1 MEIDPHHLPSE
12 VHVLQQIVLQLLQT
26 VEDKDQLLVRVQHQ
40 LAQLLRYRYGQKRER
55 IDENQLFLFA
65 AQIIAASQRASAA
78 TSSEKSTADSP
89 TSKEKKE
96 SDRRGHGRRP
106 LPKTLERRRVV
117 LDLEESQRQCQHCC
131 TPMQKIGE
139 DVSERLEFIPASLQ
153 VIEEVRPKYACAK
166 GCGVAAAPKPAAPI
180 EKGLPGPG
188 LLAHV
193 AVSKYGDHLPLN
205 RMESIFERHG
215 VELSRK
221 TMCDWMAACA
231 ELVSPVWERMKEIV
245 LTSKAVQTDDTPV
258 PVLDRQLTRTRTG
271 RIWTYVG
278 DRNGPYIVYD
288 YTGNR
293 SREGP
298 EEFLRGYNGFL
309 QADAYAAYDA
319 MFTNPR
325 RSLTEIACWAHARRY
340 FFEAQTSDLCRATVM
355 LAYIQLL
362 YEVELEA
369 RNATAEQRRELRQAK
384 SRPILEDIKN
394 YLQTEK
400 PKVLPKSP
408 MGMAIDYTLSNW
420 EALLRYTEDG
430 DLEIDNNRA
439 ERSLRPIVVG
449 RRNWLFYGSDKGGRT
464 AAVLST
470 LIASCKR
477 LRIEPFAYLRDL
489 FTHISAHPHH
499 RLDELLPDKWLFAQR
514 NASSAYEE
522 T

>member
-1 MEIDPHHLPSE
+1 MEIDPHNLPSE
-12 VHVLQQIVLQLLQT
+12 VNLLQQVVLQLLQA
-26 VEDKDQLLVRVQHQ
+26 VEDKDQLLARVQHQ

-55 IDENQLFLFA
+55 INENQLFLFA
-65 AQIIAASQRASAA
+65 VQIIAAI
-78 TSSEKSTADSP
+78 SSEESTADAV

-96 SDRRGHGRRP
+96 SERRGHGRRS
-106 LPKTLERRRVV
+106 LPESLERRRVV
-117 LDLEESQRQCQHCC
+117 FDLDESQRQCQHCH

-166 GCGVAAAPKPAAPI
+166 GCGVAAAQKPASPI

-231 ELVSPVWERMKEIV
+231 ELVSPIWERMKETV

-258 PVLDRQLTRTRTG
+258 PVLDRELTRTRTG

-278 DRNGPYIVYD
+278 DHHGPYIVYH

-298 EEFLRGYNGFL
+298 EEFLRGYHGLL

-325 RSLTEIACWAHARRY
+325 WSLTEIACWAHARRY

-362 YEVELEA
+362 YEVEREA
-369 RNATAEQRRELRQAK
+369 RDFTAEQRRELRQGK
-384 SRPILEDIKN
+384 SLPTLKDIEN

-408 MGMAIDYTLSNW
+408 MGVAIDYTLSNW

-449 RRNWLFYGSDKGGRT
+449 RNNWLFYGSDKGGRT

-489 FTHISAHPHH
+489 FTRISSHPHH
-499 RLDELLPDKWLFAQR
+499 RLDELLPDKWFIAQSNAR
-514 NASSAYEE
+514 NA
-522 T
+522 

>member
-1 MEIDPHHLPSE
+1 MEIDPHNLPSE
-12 VHVLQQIVLQLLQT
+12 VNVLQQIVLQLLQA
-26 VEDKDQLLVRVQHQ
+26 VEDKDQLLARVQHQ

-78 TSSEKSTADSP
+78 TSSEGTADSP
-89 TSKEKKE
+89 TSKEEKE
-96 SDRRGHGRRP
+96 SERRGHGRRP
-106 LPKTLERRRVV
+106 LPESLERRRVV
-117 LDLEESQRQCQHCC
+117 FDLDESQRQCQHCH
-131 TPMQKIGE
+131 TEMQKIGE

-153 VIEEVRPKYACAK
+153 VFEEVRPKYACPK
-166 GCGVAAAPKPAAPI
+166 GCGVAAAQKPASPI

-205 RMESIFERHG
+205 RMESIFERYG
-215 VELSRK
+215 VQLSRK

-258 PVLDRQLTRTRTG
+258 PVLDRELTRTRTG

-278 DRNGPYIVYD
+278 DRNGPYIVYH

-298 EEFLRGYNGFL
+298 EEFLRGYHGLL

-319 MFTNPR
+319 MFTNPN
-325 RSLTEIACWAHARRY
+325 RSLTEVACWAHARRY

-362 YEVELEA
+362 YDVEREA
-369 RNATAEQRRELRQAK
+369 RNATREQRRELRQAK

-394 YLQTEK
+394 YLRTEK

-408 MGMAIDYTLSNW
+408 MGVAIDYTLSNW
-420 EALLRYTEDG
+420 EALVRYTEDG
-430 DLEIDNNRA
+430 DLEIDNNAA

-449 RRNWLFYGSDKGGRT
+449 RNNWLFYGSDKGGRT
-464 AAVLST
+464 GAVLST

-489 FTHISAHPHH
+489 FTRISSHPHH
-499 RLDELLPDKWLFAQR
+499 RLDELLPDQWKLVEQGLAGQK
-514 NASSAYEE
+514 AES
-522 T
+522 